1 MAVHLPVLR
10 QGRPYRSLDTITTPH
25 YRTREPFVTI
35 SLANVGLIRRDLL
48 NQDVSRKALA
58 ARPIEELIAI
68 SKRAADLFLHDTLP
82 IDPLDGVMQSP
93 QEYVT
98 QVSATTG
105 LPHVLVRRNMHRIAG
120 VLAKVDEVLTG
131 LTRGLD
137 LRLLDRGMGMDAG
150 RPLSFFPRAQTL
162 GVVLPSNSPG
172 VHSLWVPTIALK
184 VGLTLKPG
192 SAEPWSPAR
201 IAQAL
206 IKAGCP
212 PEAFGYYPCE
222 HAGGAEILRQCGR
235 GMVFGDTSTMARWAN
250 DSRVERHGPGYSK
263 VVIGEDLID
272 QWEQYIDVI
281 AASIAENSGRSCVNA
296 SGVWVPRHGDAI
308 AEALADRLLA
318 VVPRAEDDDRAE
330 LAPFADPNVA
340 TRISSLVDQALAEE
354 GARDVST
361 ERRGSSR
368 VADWNGCRYLLPT
381 IIRCKEAS
389 HGLAN
394 REFLFPFASVVEA
407 PQSAMPEVLGPSL
420 VVSAITHD
428 PRFIDDLVMSPLVDR
443 LNIGAIKTNQLI
455 FDQPHEGNLFE
466 HLYGRRSIQQSA

>member
-1 MAVHLPVLR
+1 MPVHLPVLR
-10 QGRPYRSLDTITTPH
+10 QGRPYRSLDTVTTRH
-25 YRTREPFVTI
+25 YRTGEPFVTI
-35 SLANVGLIRRDLL
+35 SQANVGLIRRDLL
-48 NQDVSRKALA
+48 HQDVSRRALA
-58 ARPIEELIAI
+58 ARPIDELIAI
-68 SKRAADLFLHDTLP
+68 SKKAADSFLQDTLP
-82 IDPLDGVMQSP
+82 LDPLDGVMQSP
-93 QEYVT
+93 QDYVA

-105 LPHVLVRRNMHRIAG
+105 LPHVLVRRNMRRIAG
-120 VLAKVDEVLTG
+120 VLGQVDDVLAG

-137 LRLLDRGMGMDAG
+137 LRLLDRGMGTDDG
-150 RPLSFFPRAQTL
+150 RPLSFFPRAHTL

-172 VHSLWVPTIALK
+172 VHSLWVPAIALK

-212 PEAFGYYPCE
+212 PEAFGYYPCD

-235 GMVFGDTSTMARWAN
+235 GMVFGDTSTTARWAH
-250 DSRVERHGPGYSK
+250 DSRVERHGPGLSK

-296 SGVWVPRHGDAI
+296 SGLWVPRHGDAI
-308 AEALADRLLA
+308 AEALADRLLS
-318 VVPRAEDDDRAE
+318 VVPRAEDDERAE
-330 LAPFADPNVA
+330 LAPFADPQVA
-340 TRISSLVDQALAEE
+340 TRISALVDQGLSED

-361 ERRGSSR
+361 ERRGTSR
-368 VADWNGCRYLLPT
+368 IADAYGGRYLLPT
-381 IIRCKEAS
+381 IVRCRDAS

-420 VVSAITHD
+420 VVTAITHD
-428 PRFIDDLVMSPLVDR
+428 DQFIDRLVMSPLVDR

-466 HLYGRRSIQQSA
+466 HLYGRRSIQRSA

>member
-1 MAVHLPVLR
+1 MPVHLPILR
-10 QGRPYRSLDTITTPH
+10 QGRPYRSLDTLTTPH

-48 NQDVSRKALA
+48 NQSASRQALA
-58 ARPIEELIAI
+58 SRPIDELIAI
-68 SKRAADLFLHDTLP
+68 SKKAAELFLNDTLP
-82 IDPLDGVMQSP
+82 IDPLDGVGQSP
-93 QEYVT
+93 QAYVE

-105 LPHVLVRRNMHRIAG
+105 LPHVLVRRNMRRIAG
-120 VLAKVDEVLTG
+120 VLGQVDQVLTG

-137 LRLLDRGMGMDAG
+137 LHVLDRGMGMEEG
-150 RPLSFFPRAQTL
+150 RPLSFFPKADTL

-172 VHSLWVPTIALK
+172 VHSLWVPAIALK
-184 VGLTLKPG
+184 MGLTLKPG

-201 IAQAL
+201 IAQAF

-235 GMVFGDTSTMARWAN
+235 GMVFGDTATTARWAT
-250 DSRVERHGPGYSK
+250 DARVERHGPGYSK
-263 VVIGEDLID
+263 VVIGEDLVD

-308 AEALADRLLA
+308 AEALAERLLS
-318 VVPRAEDDDRAE
+318 VVPRAEDDEQAE
-330 LAPFADPNVA
+330 LAPFADPGVA
-340 TRISSLVDQALAEE
+340 TRISALVDQGLAEE

-361 ERRGSSR
+361 MRRGSSR
-368 VADWNGCRYLLPT
+368 VAEWNGCRYLLPT
-381 IIRCKEAS
+381 IVRCADPS

-407 PQSAMPEVLGPSL
+407 PQATMPEVLGPSL
-420 VVSAITHD
+420 VVSAITND
-428 PRFIDDLVMSPLVDR
+428 ERLIDRLVMSPLVDR

-466 HLYGRRSIQQSA
+466 HLYGRRSIQRSA